1 MTLSEQIHG
10 IAHVG
15 IPVADADK
23 AASSYERLGFSRL
36 AGYLFPGTPRRAI
49 FMQARNGTVLE
60 LYESSRTGYFGL
72 VDHVAL
78 AVDDI
83 NAAYSAAVA
92 EGWEILSSEIGRMD
106 GEEWKARYFN
116 MRMPGGETVEI
127 NQKL

>member
-1 MTLSEQIHG
+1 MTLSEQVRG

-15 IPVADADK
+15 IPVADADE
-23 AASSYERLGFSRL
+23 AARSYEGLGFRRL
-36 AGYLFPGTPRRAI
+36 AEYPFPGTPRRAV
-49 FMQARNGTVLE
+49 FVQARDGTVLE

-83 NAAYSAAVA
+83 DAAYTAAVA

-116 MRMPGGETVEI
+116 IRMPGGESVEI